1 MDHNSPKQSAAE
13 EPAPSHGP
21 GEPGTTTAGR
31 PDAPRPQDRR
41 TLLKAFTA
49 SLTGTSLEWYDFAV
63 YSAASALVFGK
74 LFFPSGDPLT
84 GTLLAFSTY
93 AVGYVSRPLGGFV
106 FGRLGDVIG
115 RKRVLVATLV
125 LVGAATFLIGCLPTH
140 AVAGPVA
147 PALLVLL
154 RFAQGVGVGGEW
166 GGAVLLTSEFG
177 SSRQRGFWASA
188 AQVGPPAG
196 NLMANGALAALGA
209 MLTEEQFLSFG
220 WRIAFLLS
228 GVLVAFGLWVRTHLE
243 ETPVFKAVEETGER
257 PEAPIREVFATQRRP
272 LVAAILCR
280 VAPDVLYAMFT
291 VFVLTYVTEQLGMP
305 QGEALTAVL
314 IGSGLQIFLIPLA
327 GALSDRWNRRRLYMT
342 AAVAAGVWPFVFFP
356 LAETRSWGLIVL
368 GVIGALVIH
377 SMLYGPQAA
386 FVAEQ
391 FSPRLRYT
399 GSSLAYTL
407 AGLIGG
413 AVAPLIFTALLGSFG
428 TWLPLAGYIVVTAVL
443 TVGGVL
449 LGRDA
454 DHAEDEDYTRHLSDA
469 PRPREAAE
477 HGVKTL

>member
-1 MDHNSPKQSAAE
+1 MEQNQPVRAAADGSPGPAE
-13 EPAPSHGP
+13 
-21 GEPGTTTAGR
+21 
-31 PDAPRPQDRR
+31 PDRK
-41 TLLKAFTA
+41 TLVRAFTA

-74 LFFPSGDPLT
+74 LFFPSEDPLT

-140 AVAGPVA
+140 AVAGPIA
-147 PALLVLL
+147 PILLVLL

-177 SSRQRGFWASA
+177 NARQRGFWASA
-188 AQVGPPAG
+188 AQIGPPAG

-209 MLTEEQFLSFG
+209 LLTEDQFLSFG

-228 GVLVAFGLWVRTHLE
+228 GVLVAFGLWIRVRLE
-243 ETPVFKAVEETGER
+243 ETPVFKGMEAVGER
-257 PEAPIREVFATQRRP
+257 PEAPIREVFTTQRRP
-272 LVAAILCR
+272 LAAAVFSR

-291 VFVLTYVTEQLGMP
+291 VFVLTYATEELGMARSK
-305 QGEALTAVL
+305 ALGAVL
-314 IGSGLQIFLIPLA
+314 IGSALQIFLIPLA
-327 GALSDRWNRRRLYMT
+327 GALSDRLNRRRLYLG

-356 LAETRSWGLIVL
+356 MANTGSWGLLVL
-368 GVIGALVIH
+368 GVIVALVIH
-377 SMLYGPQAA
+377 SAMYGPQAA

-391 FSPRLRYT
+391 FTPRLRYT

-407 AGLIGG
+407 AGVIGG
-413 AVAPLIFTALLGSFG
+413 AVAPLVFTALLGSFG
-428 TWLPLAGYIVVTAVL
+428 LWLPLAGYILVTAVL
-443 TVGGVL
+443 TVIGVL
-449 LGRDA
+449 VGRDP
-454 DHAEDEDYTRHLSDA
+454 DHGEDDSYRRLVEGAGAEPEDRA
-469 PRPREAAE
+469 GAGRP
-477 HGVKTL
+477 

>member
-1 MDHNSPKQSAAE
+1 MDQNKPHPAAAE
-13 EPAPSHGP
+13 EPGRRHGTGDP
-21 GEPGTTTAGR
+21 GA
-31 PDAPRPQDRR
+31 AAPQDRR
-41 TLLKAFTA
+41 TLVKAFTA

-74 LFFPSGDPLT
+74 LFFPSEDPLT

-125 LVGAATFLIGCLPTH
+125 LVGAATFLIGLLPTH

-166 GGAVLLTSEFG
+166 GGAVLLSSEFG

-196 NLMANGALAALGA
+196 NLMANGALAALAA

-228 GVLVAFGLWVRTHLE
+228 GVLVAFGLWIRTHLE
-243 ETPVFKAVEETGER
+243 ETPVFKAVEAGGDR
-257 PEAPIREVFATQRRP
+257 PQAPVREVFAQQRRP
-272 LVAAILCR
+272 LIAAILCR

-305 QGEALTAVL
+305 RGEALTAVL
-314 IGSGLQIFLIPLA
+314 LGSTLQIFLIPLA
-327 GALSDRWNRRRLYMT
+327 GALSDRFNRRRLYMT

-386 FVAEQ
+386 FIAEQ

-407 AGLIGG
+407 AGVIGG
-413 AVAPLIFTALLGSFG
+413 AVAPLIFTALLGTFG
-428 TWLPLAGYIVVTAVL
+428 TWLPLAGYIVLTAVL
-443 TVGGVL
+443 TVTGVL

-454 DHAEDEDYTRHLSDA
+454 DHTEDEEYLKLVGDGGT
-469 PRPREAAE
+469 AAR
-477 HGVKTL
+477 GVEKHSVEQL